1 MLNIDNNQRTVP
13 LMLKA
18 ERTTRDD
25 TEKLTSSVTDDDG
38 KQFNFETQQ
47 SPKFKSI
54 MVIDN

>member
-1 MLNIDNNQRTVP
+1 MLNIDNKQRTVL

-25 TEKLTSSVTDDDG
+25 TEKLTSSVTDDDN
-38 KQFNFETQQ
+38 KQFNFEMHQ

-54 MVIDN
+54 MVIVN